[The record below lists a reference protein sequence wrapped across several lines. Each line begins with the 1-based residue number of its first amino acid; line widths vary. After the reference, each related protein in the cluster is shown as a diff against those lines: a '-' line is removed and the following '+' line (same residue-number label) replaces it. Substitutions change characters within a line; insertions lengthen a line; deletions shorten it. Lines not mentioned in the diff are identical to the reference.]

1 MLHISLAAFAGLF
14 GTPEGGRDDL
24 IRFASVLQIILG
36 KTLEEQLA
44 VVDVGANPR
53 DSSP

>member
-1 MLHISLAAFAGLF
+1 MLHISFADFPGLF

-24 IRFASVLQIILG
+24 IRLAPVLRIILG